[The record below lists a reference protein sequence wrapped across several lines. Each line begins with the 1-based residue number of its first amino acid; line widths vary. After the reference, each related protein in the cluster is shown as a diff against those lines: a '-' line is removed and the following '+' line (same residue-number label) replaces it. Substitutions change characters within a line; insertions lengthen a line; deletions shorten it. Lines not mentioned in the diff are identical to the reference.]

1 MVDHASVYAAG
12 TTSRFRGLGIQIHV
26 LLCSIPKGLDHLAQ
40 GWTRQRTTLGN
51 AEIISSTL
59 EELHNTPAFA
69 RFRRDKISF

>member
-1 MVDHASVYAAG
+1 MMDDAPVDAAG
-12 TTSRFRGLGIQIHV
+12 TTSRFRGSGTQIHA
-26 LLCSIPKGLDHLAQ
+26 LPCSIPKGLDHLAQ